1 MTIQNPVHL
10 TPDTPVSVLVPILL
24 PNADTLALDGMT
36 LTDQQLTLSLH
47 TTTPAT
53 ICPTCQQST
62 TRIHSRYQRTLAD
75 TAWGTCPLVL
85 RLTIRRFRCDNP
97 ECSCTAFTERVP
109 HVAPVAARRTTR
121 LCREQG
127 KIAHALGGAA
137 GARRCQQQGIPT
149 SRQTLLRML
158 RQPPPTSPPAP
169 TIVGIDDW
177 SWGKGQSMGTIV
189 VDLARR
195 QTIALLPDDREATVA
210 AWLKQHPSIQVVC
223 RDRSKTYANAIT
235 AGAPQARQIVDRW
248 HLGKNVGEVVERVAE
263 RHGAARQA
271 AANPPPPETAPAPAA
286 EAAPDAAPA
295 PAEAAPVSPRQ
306 AEKQRQFEQVKQLH
320 AAGFSQRAIGRELGL
335 DRRTVK
341 KYILA
346 ETFPGAKHRRVS
358 TPSTVQPYAEHV
370 GQRCQDGATM
380 QTIWEELREQGY
392 TGSYSSVQ
400 RFIKRHGLARGGTAS
415 PPRRQI
421 SARAASILLL
431 TPIEQLDEERA
442 ALRERLEVGCPE
454 LRDSGERARALLTI
468 IRDQD
473 GAGLQPWLDAA
484 QEHGVPELQRFAA
497 GLVQE
502 QDAVQAALEEPWSTG
517 QVEGQIT
524 KLKLVKRSMYGRAKR
539 DLLEARMR
547 AAA

>member
-1 MTIQNPVHL
+1 V
-10 TPDTPVSVLVPILL
+10 
-24 PNADTLALDGMT
+24 
-36 LTDQQLTLSLH
+36 
-47 TTTPAT
+47 
-53 ICPTCQQST
+53 
-62 TRIHSRYQRTLAD
+62 HSRYQRTLAD

-85 RLTIRRFRCDNP
+85 RLTIRRFRCGNP
-97 ECSCTAFTERVP
+97 ACPCTAFTERVP
-109 HVAPVAARRTTR
+109 HITPPHARRTTR
-121 LCREQG
+121 LQHEHAQ
-127 KIAHALGGAA
+127 IAHALGGNA
-137 GARRCQQQGIPT
+137 GARRCQQQAIST
-149 SRQTLLRML
+149 SRQTLLRTL
-158 RQPPPTSPPAP
+158 RQSVPATLP
-169 TIVGIDDW
+169 ALTIVGIDDW

-189 VDLARR
+189 VDLTRR
-195 QTIALLPDDREATVA
+195 QTLALLPDDREETVA

-235 AGAPQARQIVDRW
+235 AGAPQAHQIVDRW
-248 HLGKNVGEVVERVAE
+248 HLGKNVGEVVQRVAE

-286 EAAPDAAPA
+286 EAAPDAAPT
-295 PAEAAPVSPRQ
+295 PAEAAALSPRQ
-306 AEKQRQFEQVKQLH
+306 AEKQRQFERVKQLH
-320 AAGFSQRAIGRELGL
+320 AAGSSQRAIGRELGL

-346 ETFPGAKHRRVS
+346 ETLPGEHHRRVS
-358 TPSTVQPYAEHV
+358 TPSTVQPYADLV
-370 GQRCQDGATM
+370 CQRRQAGATM

-415 PPRRQI
+415 PPRRQL

-484 QEHGVPELQRFAA
+484 QEKGVPEMQRFAT
-497 GLVQE
+497 GLVCE

>member
-1 MTIQNPVHL
+1 
-10 TPDTPVSVLVPILL
+10 
-24 PNADTLALDGMT
+24 
-36 LTDQQLTLSLH
+36 
-47 TTTPAT
+47 
-53 ICPTCQQST
+53 
-62 TRIHSRYQRTLAD
+62 
-75 TAWGTCPLVL
+75 
-85 RLTIRRFRCDNP
+85 
-97 ECSCTAFTERVP
+97 
-109 HVAPVAARRTTR
+109 
-121 LCREQG
+121 
-127 KIAHALGGAA
+127 
-137 GARRCQQQGIPT
+137 
-149 SRQTLLRML
+149 
-158 RQPPPTSPPAP
+158 
-169 TIVGIDDW
+169 
-177 SWGKGQSMGTIV
+177 
-189 VDLARR
+189 
-195 QTIALLPDDREATVA
+195 
-210 AWLKQHPSIQVVC
+210 
-223 RDRSKTYANAIT
+223 
-235 AGAPQARQIVDRW
+235 
-248 HLGKNVGEVVERVAE
+248 
-263 RHGAARQA
+263 
-271 AANPPPPETAPAPAA
+271 
-286 EAAPDAAPA
+286 
-295 PAEAAPVSPRQ
+295 VSPRQ